1 MNNPLSTSKRAQILL
16 TCTRLFRKSGYA
28 GTSMQDIANELGI
41 KPASLYNH
49 ISSKQDILVELLS
62 FGANLFVDGMKEI
75 KSSKVNELQKLE
87 RLIALHLRITVE
99 HTDLMALIAVEW
111 RHLEGEGL
119 REYLK
124 LRNSYENDFRI
135 ILKGAMENGLIHA
148 MDIEIAFFSILTTLK
163 WFYSWYDKHSQLSM
177 VDIEEYLKQL
187 LLGGLK
193 I

>member
-62 FGANLFVDGMKEI
+62 FGANLFVDGMKDI
-75 KSSKVNELQKLE
+75 KQSQLNDLQKLE
-87 RLIALHLRITVE
+87 RLIALHLRITVG

-124 LRNSYENDFRI
+124 LRNSYENDFRV
-135 ILKGAMENGLIHA
+135 ILKGAMENGLIHS

-177 VDIEEYLKQL
+177 ADIEEYLKQL

>member
-1 MNNPLSTSKRAQILL
+1 ML

-62 FGANLFVDGMKEI
+62 YGANLFVDGMKDI
-75 KSSKVNELQKLE
+75 KQSQLNDLQKLE

-135 ILKGAMENGLIHA
+135 ILKGAMENGLIHT